1 MKYCS
6 KKGKIHLNTQINIF
20 KIVIIIHNM
29 VKLKLLI
36 FLIIIVYR
44 IFQIHNWFNS
54 NNNIFNKI
62 FNLILNKYNINNR
75 ILNKLIQEAIY
86 KVESLLNT
94 KILVDN
100 NKTWWIINLFLMD
113 FYLLQWSILILNI
126 QLKYNNLM
134 KGRKNLI
141 L

>member
-6 KKGKIHLNTQINIF
+6 KKGKIHLNIQINIF

-29 VKLKLLI
+29 VKLRLLI

-44 IFQIHNWFNS
+44 IFQIHNLFNS
-54 NNNIFNKI
+54 NNNSIFNKI
-62 FNLILNKYNINNR
+62 FNLILNKFNISNR

-100 NKTWWIINLFLMD
+100 NKT
-113 FYLLQWSILILNI
+113 
-126 QLKYNNLM
+126 
-134 KGRKNLI
+134 
-141 L
+141 